1 MGANARFGVA
11 ECVAEHR
18 VAVLGSFRYRDWYV
32 SGTDNFDD
40 YHTKFTG
47 HSQYIDIST
56 ISM

>member
-32 SGTDNFDD
+32 SGTDNFDEAYD
-40 YHTKFTG
+40 VTKTLSG
-47 HSQYIDIST
+47 
-56 ISM
+56 